1 MLSGLLLPLP
11 SLAATPAES
20 ARSLAGVVAAAKAP
34 GTLSDPAVAS
44 LLAALVGGMHGP
56 AVQGTLQAA
65 GLAPMAAVYSAVWGT
80 GDRAAAVADWQR
92 QLAAAHPEA
101 AAAVAVAPPPA

>member
-1 MLSGLLLPLP
+1 MAVLLLPC
-11 SLAATPAES
+11 S
-20 ARSLAGVVAAAKAP
+20 
-34 GTLSDPAVAS
+34 S

-65 GLAPMAAVYSAVWGT
+65 GLAPLAALYAAVWG
-80 GDRAAAVADWQR
+80 GGNRDAAVADWRR

-101 AAAVAVAPPPA
+101 GLTTIIPPVA

>member
-1 MLSGLLLPLP
+1 MSHNL
-11 SLAATPAES
+11 AES
-20 ARSLAGVVAAAKAP
+20 ARSLASVVASAKAP
-34 GTLSDPAVAS
+34 GSLSDPAVAS

-56 AVQGTLQAA
+56 AVQGTLQSA

-80 GDRAAAVADWQR
+80 GDRAAAVADWRR

-101 AAAVAVAPPPA
+101 AAAVAVEPPPA

>member
-1 MLSGLLLPLP
+1 MPTSPRIRLPCVCCC
-11 SLAATPAES
+11 S
-20 ARSLAGVVAAAKAP
+20 
-34 GTLSDPAVAS
+34 S

-65 GLAPMAAVYSAVWGT
+65 GLAPLAAVYSAVWGT
-80 GDRAAAVADWQR
+80 GDRQAALADWRR

-101 AAAVAVAPPPA
+101 AVAVVPPPA